1 MIMIQTR
8 RREKKA
14 TIKDV
19 KLSHKGPLPTCTSFL
34 HTPKILKLSQKLT
47 FPTEIEPTTCSAK
60 KRGSKK
66 SEKKGG
72 ESKSKKKKKRPKLF
86 NPNFAFFHM
95 NANFAN

>member
-1 MIMIQTR
+1 MIMIQSR

-34 HTPKILKLSQKLT
+34 HSPKILKLSQKLT

-66 SEKKGG
+66 SEKKGEG
-72 ESKSKKKKKRPKLF
+72 KAKAKKKKVR
-86 NPNFAFFHM
+86 NF
-95 NANFAN
+95 

>member
-1 MIMIQTR
+1 MIMIQSR

-66 SEKKGG
+66 SEKKKERGKELSSG
-72 ESKSKKKKKRPKLF
+72 TFQALILLQVALLF
-86 NPNFAFFHM
+86 IY
-95 NANFAN
+95 